1 MEEEKTKN
9 QSVQSKSKKKWL
21 PYLVRGIMAMIT
33 AFTLVQQ
40 LIIPGSNA
48 SNFPSYLGFYFLANG
63 ILTFRMA
70 RSDDF
75 RRGVFA
81 ALTSI
86 IGGLTLIVWYPFG
99 SYSNSLIS
107 TALGR
112 YAFSAVVIIIGLLQ
126 VQDAVQM
133 TPEPIT
139 KRANAVFGFLEILLG
154 IVVLAAPVDSE
165 ANAVAFVWTATVS
178 IYMLYVAGQMRR
190 T

>member
-1 MEEEKTKN
+1 MEEEKTQN
-9 QSVQSKSKKKWL
+9 QPVQSKSKKKKWL
-21 PYLVRGIMAMIT
+21 PFLIRGVMAMIT

-40 LIIPGSNA
+40 LIIPGSSA
-48 SNFPSYLGFYFLANG
+48 SNFPIYLGFYFLANG
-63 ILTFRMA
+63 ILTFKMA
-70 RSDDF
+70 RSDD
-75 RRGVFA
+75 RGGVFA
-81 ALTSI
+81 ALASI
-86 IGGLTLIVWYPFG
+86 IGGLMLIVWYPFG

-107 TALGR
+107 TDMGR

-126 VQDAVQM
+126 VQDAVQI
-133 TPEPIT
+133 TLEPIM

-154 IVVLAAPVDSE
+154 IVVLATPVNWE